1 MVKRFLGVHR
11 IKNDVPLSAFRNP
24 STSVKKFCEVPVD
37 HYFTLQAIPGFRTDF
52 MFVTALKEHNI
63 NNPLDLVNYLRYA
76 TRGRR
81 RLGVNVM
88 ASILV
93 DFFQEVAEESRLRE
107 KGSHTTASICIAIVE
122 AKLYYGASNLSFTS
136 LPPLYS

>member
-88 ASILV
+88 ASISSKKLLKKAGCV
-93 DFFQEVAEESRLRE
+93 RKGHTRRPRYASPSSKQNFTTGLR
-107 KGSHTTASICIAIVE
+107 I
-122 AKLYYGASNLSFTS
+122 
-136 LPPLYS
+136 